1 METLLKTAI
10 ANAKMQ
16 QPFGSP
22 CIDVCRLNPQTGY
35 CEGCF
40 RTLEEIR
47 SWKTMTDSD
56 KRGLF
61 EALLARSAAGHRGKR
76 MLMIQG
82 TASSAGKS
90 TIVAGLCRL
99 AKRAGLRVS
108 PFKPQNMSLNSVVA
122 TGGGEMSRAQAWQAF
137 AAGVDPHTD
146 MNPIL
151 LKPNSSIGSQVIIQ
165 GRVACTLDA
174 RSYQQYKP
182 IAMRAALDSFRRIRA
197 ASDIVFIE
205 GAGSPAEVNLRH
217 ADIANMGFA
226 EAVDCPVVLVADID
240 RGGMFAQVIGTLEC
254 LSERER
260 ARIAGV
266 LINRFRGD
274 LSLLKPGI
282 DWLEAKTRKPVF
294 GVIPYLHGLWLDQ
307 EDDLPAERS
316 TRAAAGKAFMVVV
329 PALPHLS
336 NHTDFE
342 PLRAHPQVDFRYV
355 RAVDPAPAAD
365 LIILPGSKNVHAD
378 LLWLRQNGWDTYLLR
393 HLRYGGKVIGICA
406 GMKMLGRELRDR
418 HTIES
423 SASIERGLNL
433 LNFITTLQPEKRLA
447 NVSGKLLLDQASV
460 CGYEIHM
467 GKTHGPALQ
476 RPAIRLEHSSE
487 DDDAMPCYDGAI
499 SADNQIFAT
508 YLHGLF
514 DAPAACCALLEWAG
528 LKNAQCFDHDHRR
541 QASIDQLA
549 DVMAK
554 NINLNALWSA
564 VQR

>member
-1 METLLKTAI
+1 MHKTTIQA
-10 ANAKMQ
+10 Q
-16 QPFGSP
+16 
-22 CIDVCRLNPQTGY
+22 
-35 CEGCF
+35 
-40 RTLEEIR
+40 
-47 SWKTMTDSD
+47 
-56 KRGLF
+56 RGN
-61 EALLARSAAGHRGKR
+61 LAHWAGL
-76 MLMIQG
+76 LMIQG
-82 TASSAGKS
+82 TTSSAGKS

-99 AKRAGLRVS
+99 ARRAGLRAS
-108 PFKPQNMSLNSVVA
+108 PFKPQNMSLNSVVTA
-122 TGGGEMSRAQAWQAF
+122 DGGEMSRAQAWQAF

-151 LKPNSSIGSQVIIQ
+151 LKPNSPTGSQVIIQ

-174 RSYQQYKP
+174 RAYQRYKP

-226 EAVDCPVVLVADID
+226 EAVDCPVVLVTDID
-240 RGGMFAQVIGTLEC
+240 RGGMFAHVIGTLEC

-260 ARIAGV
+260 ARIVGV
-266 LINRFRGD
+266 FINRFRGD

-307 EDDLPAERS
+307 EDELPAQQH
-316 TRAAAGKAFMVVV
+316 TRTAAGKALMVVV
-329 PALPHLS
+329 PTLPYLS

-355 RAVDPAPAAD
+355 RAVDLMLAAD
-365 LIILPGSKNVHAD
+365 LVILPGSKNVQAD
-378 LLWLRQNGWDTYLLR
+378 LRWLRQNGWETYLLR
-393 HLRYGGKVIGICA
+393 HLRYGGKVIGICG
-406 GMKMLGRELRDR
+406 GMQMLGRELRDP

-423 SASIERGLNL
+423 STSIERGLNL
-433 LNFITTLQPEKRLA
+433 LDFITTLQPKKRLA
-447 NVSGKLLLDQASV
+447 NVSGKLLLGQASV
-460 CGYEIHM
+460 RGYEIHM

-487 DDDAMPCYDGAI
+487 DDDEMPCYDGAI

-528 LKNAQCFDHDHRR
+528 LKDGQCFDHDDRR

-549 DVMAK
+549 DMIATHVD
-554 NINLNALWSA
+554 LDALWSV

>member
-61 EALLARSAAGHRGKR
+61 EALIARSAAGHR

-82 TASSAGKS
+82 TASSAVKS

-99 AKRAGLRVS
+99 AKRAGLLVS
-108 PFKPQNMSLNSVVA
+108 PFKRQNMSLNSVVA

-240 RGGMFAQVIGTLEC
+240 RGGMFAQVIGTLE
-254 LSERER
+254 
-260 ARIAGV
+260 
-266 LINRFRGD
+266 
-274 LSLLKPGI
+274 
-282 DWLEAKTRKPVF
+282 
-294 GVIPYLHGLWLDQ
+294 
-307 EDDLPAERS
+307 
-316 TRAAAGKAFMVVV
+316 
-329 PALPHLS
+329 
-336 NHTDFE
+336 
-342 PLRAHPQVDFRYV
+342 
-355 RAVDPAPAAD
+355 
-365 LIILPGSKNVHAD
+365 
-378 LLWLRQNGWDTYLLR
+378 
-393 HLRYGGKVIGICA
+393 
-406 GMKMLGRELRDR
+406 
-418 HTIES
+418 
-423 SASIERGLNL
+423 
-433 LNFITTLQPEKRLA
+433 
-447 NVSGKLLLDQASV
+447 
-460 CGYEIHM
+460 
-467 GKTHGPALQ
+467 
-476 RPAIRLEHSSE
+476 
-487 DDDAMPCYDGAI
+487 
-499 SADNQIFAT
+499 
-508 YLHGLF
+508 
-514 DAPAACCALLEWAG
+514 
-528 LKNAQCFDHDHRR
+528 
-541 QASIDQLA
+541 
-549 DVMAK
+549 
-554 NINLNALWSA
+554 
-564 VQR
+564 